1 MDLLFIIS
9 GLICGFLLGLFVVG
23 IKNKGS
29 KEKIIAA
36 AENNASL
43 LAQELSS
50 KEELIVDLKGLVGT
64 LELTLNELREKY
76 QIANMEKSVAQE
88 KNTRI
93 PDLEKAL
100 EKTHLENQELVDS
113 NTRLREKI
121 SELQTVLDEERKAA
135 QEKLNLLNDAQEKLS
150 DAFKA
155 LSSEALKSNN
165 QSFLELAKTTLE
177 KYQDNAKSDLDARH
191 KAVDEL
197 VKPMKESLEKVDGKI
212 QSLEKLRIDAYATL
226 TQQVESLQKT
236 QVQLTTETS
245 NLVKALRTPSVRGRW
260 GEIQLKRVVEM
271 AGMLEYCDFIQ
282 QGSVESEGGRLRPD
296 MIIRLP
302 SNKNIVIDS
311 KAPIMAY
318 IESLETQDDDIRI
331 ARLKDHARYIRTHL
345 TKLSNK
351 SYWEQFD
358 TSPEFVVLFLPGETF
373 FSAALEQ
380 DPSLIEMGVEQRV
393 ILSTPTTLIALLR
406 AVAYG
411 WRQEQLAENAQAI
424 STLGKQLYDRI
435 GILTEHFTDIRKG
448 LDQSVRA
455 YNKAVGTME
464 NRVLV
469 SARRFKELG
478 ASTDSRIET
487 LDIIDNTTRI
497 LQPLDSE

>member
-1 MDLLFIIS
+1 MDLPLIIS
-9 GLICGFLLGLFVVG
+9 VLTVGLLLGWFVAG
-23 IKNKGS
+23 TKNKGTN
-29 KEKIIAA
+29 EKIL
-36 AENNASL
+36 AEAEKNTSL
-43 LAQELSS
+43 LVQELSS
-50 KEELIVDLKGLVGT
+50 KEELIAGLKGSSEK
-64 LELTLNELREKY
+64 LELALEELREKY
-76 QIANMEKSVAQE
+76 QTAVMEKSVAQE

-93 PDLEKAL
+93 PEL
-100 EKTHLENQELVDS
+100 EKTLEQKEMENQELADS
-113 NTRLREKI
+113 NTRFREKI
-121 SELQTVLDEERKAA
+121 SELQTVLDEERKAT
-135 QEKLNLLNDAQEKLS
+135 QEKLNLLNEAQEKLS

-155 LSSEALKSNN
+155 LSSEALKNNN

-212 QSLEKLRIDAYATL
+212 QSLEKMRIDAYATL
-226 TQQVESLQKT
+226 TQQVDSLQKT
-236 QVQLTTETS
+236 QIQLTTETS
-245 NLVKALRTPSVRGRW
+245 NLVNALRTPSVRGRW

-271 AGMLEYCDFIQ
+271 AGMLEYCDFVQ
-282 QGSVESEGGRLRPD
+282 QSSVESEAGRLRPD

-302 SNKNIVIDS
+302 NNKNIVIDS

-318 IESLETQDDDIRI
+318 IESLETQDNDIRI
-331 ARLKDHARYIRTHL
+331 ARLKDHARHVRTHL

-380 DPSLIEMGVEQRV
+380 DPSLIEIGVEKNV

-435 GILTEHFTDIRKG
+435 GILTEHFSDIRKG
-448 LDQSVRA
+448 LEQSVRA

-469 SARRFKELG
+469 SARKFKELG

-487 LDIIDNTTRI
+487 LDIIDSTTRI
-497 LQPLDSE
+497 LQTFDSE